1 MSNEMISLIP
11 KIIEKYKIKTLDIT
25 GGAPELHPEFKNLIT
40 SLGTKQ
46 VDIIDRCN
54 LTIFFEEGYE
64 DLPQF
69 LAKNKVIVT
78 ASLPCYEKN
87 NVDFQRGFGV
97 FEKSIN
103 AIKFLNDLGYGK
115 KENGLQLNL
124 VYNPVSPIL
133 PPSQEILEKDYKKIL
148 FEKYN
153 IVFNNLYTITNMP
166 INRYEESL
174 RKEGKLETYYK
185 LLKENFNEKNLE
197 NLMCKKT
204 ISVNWLGEIY
214 DCDFNQQINFREDK
228 GPKTLFD
235 LLNKFP
241 SYTDFGK
248 DIIPEALNRGDTLK
262 SYVFDDYWEDIG
274 TIGAFFESNLALTE
288 QPKPPFSFY
297 DEKFPIYTRPRFL
310 PPSKLVDAQITDSI
324 VCEGTILK
332 SCSILHCVLGVRSRI
347 ESDSVLEDTLV
358 MGADFFESP
367 EERIELRKG
376 GGTPLGVGEGTT
388 VKRAILDKNTRIGDN
403 VVIINKDR
411 VEEADKPELGFYIR
425 NGIVVVV
432 KNATIANG
440 TVI

>member
-1 MSNEMISLIP
+1 MKDKFPSIHKEPIETLQINIGYKCNQACKHCHVNSSPLRTEKMSNEIISLIP

-25 GGAPELHPEFKNLIT
+25 GGAPELHPEFKNLIA
-40 SLGTKQ
+40 SLSTKQ

-78 ASLPCYEKN
+78 ASLPWYEKD
-87 NVDFQRGFGV
+87 NVELQRGLGV

-103 AIKFLNDLGYGK
+103 AIKILNDLGYGK

-133 PPSQEILEKDYKKIL
+133 PPSQKILEKDYKKIL

-174 RKEGKLETYYK
+174 RREGKLNIYYK
-185 LLKENFNEKNLE
+185 LLKENFNENNLE

-214 DCDFNQQINFREDK
+214 DCDFNQQINFRENK

-235 LLNKFP
+235 LLDESF
-241 SYTDFGK
+241 T
-248 DIIPEALNRGDTLK
+248 
-262 SYVFDDYWEDIG
+262 FDYRVAVKEHCFAC
-274 TIGAFFESNLALTE
+274 TAGAGS
-288 QPKPPFSFY
+288 
-297 DEKFPIYTRPRFL
+297 
-310 PPSKLVDAQITDSI
+310 
-324 VCEGTILK
+324 
-332 SCSILHCVLGVRSRI
+332 SC
-347 ESDSVLEDTLV
+347 
-358 MGADFFESP
+358 
-367 EERIELRKG
+367 
-376 GGTPLGVGEGTT
+376 GGTLS
-388 VKRAILDKNTRIGDN
+388 
-403 VVIINKDR
+403 
-411 VEEADKPELGFYIR
+411 
-425 NGIVVVV
+425 
-432 KNATIANG
+432 
-440 TVI
+440 

>member
-1 MSNEMISLIP
+1 MKEKFPAIYKEPIETLQINIGYKCNQACKHCHVNSSPLRTEKMSNEMIFLIP

-40 SLGTKQ
+40 SLSTKQ
-46 VDIIDRCN
+46 VEIIDRCN

-64 DLPQF
+64 DLPEF

-87 NVDFQRGFGV
+87 NVDLQRGFGV

-103 AIKFLNDLGYGK
+103 AIKILNDLGYGK
-115 KENGLQLNL
+115 RENGLQLNL

-174 RKEGKLETYYK
+174 RREGKLNTYYK

-204 ISVNWLGEIY
+204 ISVNWLGEIF

-235 LLNKFP
+235 LLDESFTFNYGVAVKEHCFAC
-241 SYTDFGK
+241 T
-248 DIIPEALNRGDTLK
+248 A
-262 SYVFDDYWEDIG
+262 
-274 TIGAFFESNLALTE
+274 GAGS
-288 QPKPPFSFY
+288 
-297 DEKFPIYTRPRFL
+297 
-310 PPSKLVDAQITDSI
+310 
-324 VCEGTILK
+324 
-332 SCSILHCVLGVRSRI
+332 SC
-347 ESDSVLEDTLV
+347 
-358 MGADFFESP
+358 
-367 EERIELRKG
+367 
-376 GGTPLGVGEGTT
+376 GGTLS
-388 VKRAILDKNTRIGDN
+388 
-403 VVIINKDR
+403 
-411 VEEADKPELGFYIR
+411 
-425 NGIVVVV
+425 
-432 KNATIANG
+432 
-440 TVI
+440 

>member
-1 MSNEMISLIP
+1 MKEKFPSIYKEPIETLQINIGYKCNQACKHCHVNSSPLRTEKMSNEIISLIP
-11 KIIEKYKIKTLDIT
+11 KIIDKYKIKTLDIT
-25 GGAPELHPEFKNLIT
+25 GGAPELHPEFKNLIA
-40 SLGTKQ
+40 SLSTKQ

-78 ASLPCYEKN
+78 ASLPCYEKD
-87 NVDFQRGFGV
+87 NVEIQRGLGV

-103 AIKFLNDLGYGK
+103 AIKILNDLGYGK

-174 RKEGKLETYYK
+174 RREGKLNTYYK

-214 DCDFNQQINFREDK
+214 DCDFNQQINFRENK

-235 LLNKFP
+235 LLDESFTFDYGVAVKEHCFACTAGAG
-241 SYTDFGK
+241 SSC
-248 DIIPEALNRGDTLK
+248 RGTL
-262 SYVFDDYWEDIG
+262 S
-274 TIGAFFESNLALTE
+274 
-288 QPKPPFSFY
+288 
-297 DEKFPIYTRPRFL
+297 
-310 PPSKLVDAQITDSI
+310 
-324 VCEGTILK
+324 
-332 SCSILHCVLGVRSRI
+332 
-347 ESDSVLEDTLV
+347 
-358 MGADFFESP
+358 
-367 EERIELRKG
+367 
-376 GGTPLGVGEGTT
+376 
-388 VKRAILDKNTRIGDN
+388 
-403 VVIINKDR
+403 
-411 VEEADKPELGFYIR
+411 
-425 NGIVVVV
+425 
-432 KNATIANG
+432 
-440 TVI
+440 

>member
-1 MSNEMISLIP
+1 MKEKFPSIYKEPIETLQINIGYKCNQACKHCHVNSSPLRTEKMSNEMISLIP

-40 SLGTKQ
+40 SLSTKQ

-69 LAKNKVIVT
+69 LAKHKVIVT

-87 NVDFQRGFGV
+87 NVDLQRGFGV

-103 AIKFLNDLGYGK
+103 AIKILNDLGYGK

-174 RKEGKLETYYK
+174 RREGKLETYYK

-235 LLNKFP
+235 LLDESF
-241 SYTDFGK
+241 T
-248 DIIPEALNRGDTLK
+248 
-262 SYVFDDYWEDIG
+262 FDYGVAVKEHCFAC
-274 TIGAFFESNLALTE
+274 TAGAGS
-288 QPKPPFSFY
+288 
-297 DEKFPIYTRPRFL
+297 
-310 PPSKLVDAQITDSI
+310 
-324 VCEGTILK
+324 
-332 SCSILHCVLGVRSRI
+332 SC
-347 ESDSVLEDTLV
+347 
-358 MGADFFESP
+358 
-367 EERIELRKG
+367 
-376 GGTPLGVGEGTT
+376 GGTLS
-388 VKRAILDKNTRIGDN
+388 
-403 VVIINKDR
+403 
-411 VEEADKPELGFYIR
+411 
-425 NGIVVVV
+425 
-432 KNATIANG
+432 
-440 TVI
+440 